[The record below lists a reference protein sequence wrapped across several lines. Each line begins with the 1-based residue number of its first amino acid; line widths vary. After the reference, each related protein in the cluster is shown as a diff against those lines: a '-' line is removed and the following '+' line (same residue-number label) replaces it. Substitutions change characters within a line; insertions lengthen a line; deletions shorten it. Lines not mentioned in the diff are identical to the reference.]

1 MFNIYCTCTILL
13 LLLWYVDPDMSERI
27 EGTLLSRDLNATV
40 LELRIQ
46 DPELELSE
54 CITRSKRSVTK
65 NNSKNR
71 STLKNDLEICF
82 VNG

>member
-1 MFNIYCTCTILL
+1 MLNIYCTCTILL

-46 DPELELSE
+46 DPELERPE
-54 CITRSKRSVTK
+54 CITRFTCSLPKII
-65 NNSKNR
+65 SKNR
-71 STLKNDLEICF
+71 STLKNGLKNCF
-82 VNG
+82 C